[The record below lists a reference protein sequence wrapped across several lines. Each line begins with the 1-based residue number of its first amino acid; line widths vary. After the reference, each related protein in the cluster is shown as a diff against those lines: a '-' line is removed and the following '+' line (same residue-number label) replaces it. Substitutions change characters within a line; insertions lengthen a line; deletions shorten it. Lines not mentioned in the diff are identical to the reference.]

1 MSGMATILFSGV
13 QWLAPALGA
22 LVVLAAAL
30 VWAGR
35 RSVTERRV
43 RTGCLLLKL
52 AGILLLVVCLLE
64 PLRVGQRA
72 RPGAN
77 FFAVMAD
84 NSQSLRVR
92 DTGETQSRGELLRH
106 ELNDDPRAWQPALA
120 ENFQVRHYTFD
131 TQLQSV
137 RDFGGLNFAGRAS
150 SLGSALKTAA
160 GQWRGQPVAGVLLFT
175 DGNATDIGEELPDL
189 AGCPPV
195 YPVVLGED
203 AGLTDLSLNK
213 VVVSQTA
220 FEDAP
225 VTIQAEVAASG
236 FDGAE
241 VVTRLTETGASESV
255 PVTNTVSA
263 PGLRVAASTNLV
275 AELLQRAKGSE
286 TTLNFRFQ
294 IQPDKPGIHFYQIE
308 TRARTELD
316 HPEVPTREATLV
328 NNRQMVVVDR
338 GQEPYRVLYVSG
350 RPNWDFKFLNRAIQ
364 NDPQVKLVSII
375 RIARQLGA

>member
-1 MSGMATILFSGV
+1 MATILFSGV

-137 RDFGGLNFAGRAS
+137 RDFGGLNFADRKS
-150 SLGSALKTAA
+150 
-160 GQWRGQPVAGVLLFT
+160 
-175 DGNATDIGEELPDL
+175 
-189 AGCPPV
+189 
-195 YPVVLGED
+195 VV
-203 AGLTDLSLNK
+203 
-213 VVVSQTA
+213 
-220 FEDAP
+220 
-225 VTIQAEVAASG
+225 
-236 FDGAE
+236 
-241 VVTRLTETGASESV
+241 
-255 PVTNTVSA
+255 
-263 PGLRVAASTNLV
+263 
-275 AELLQRAKGSE
+275 
-286 TTLNFRFQ
+286 
-294 IQPDKPGIHFYQIE
+294 
-308 TRARTELD
+308 
-316 HPEVPTREATLV
+316 
-328 NNRQMVVVDR
+328 
-338 GQEPYRVLYVSG
+338 
-350 RPNWDFKFLNRAIQ
+350 
-364 NDPQVKLVSII
+364 
-375 RIARQLGA
+375 